1 VITRQLDP
9 MATMTARSRRPSR
22 APGGVPVLG
31 HIPLL
36 RKLGL
41 VPALDR
47 FHAQLGDIFELRFGP
62 KRATSVVRPEA
73 MERIFVSN
81 PKNYAKGRAYAPIR
95 EFLGDGLV
103 TLDGDRWRE
112 RRRLLQPHFHRTR
125 LATMV
130 EGMVAVIDAYLDHL
144 RERLPN
150 GGVIDMHR
158 EMVAL
163 TLDIVFNALFGPG
176 LARGRDIRYEL
187 LTDSV
192 VVMNQR
198 VEGMPVPLWIPTA
211 SNRRFK
217 RTLAALD
224 AAVFAIIAAARQ
236 RSEADPT
243 LLGMLL
249 DTVDDESGTRLSERA
264 IRDEVMTF
272 YVAGHETTALM
283 MTWLFALTGGR
294 TDVWGAIEDE
304 LARTLHGRT
313 PRFEELAQLGYVRQV
328 IDETLR
334 MRPATAALSREVLAD
349 DELMGHQVEAG
360 SFVLMYIHG
369 LHHHPALWTEPE
381 RFDPGRF
388 APGASER
395 SKWSYI
401 PFSAGPR
408 MCIGNNFALAEGAL
422 ILTMLLQR
430 AEWTLEPGQ
439 RVEPIAAGTVRPSG
453 PVNVRV
459 RWKR

>member
-1 VITRQLDP
+1 
-9 MATMTARSRRPSR
+9 
-22 APGGVPVLG
+22 VLG

-36 RKLGL
+36 RKLGF
-41 VPALDR
+41 VPTLNR
-47 FHAQLGDIFELRFGP
+47 FHGELGDIFELRLGP
-62 KRATSVVRPEA
+62 KPLTSVIRPEA

-81 PKNYAKGRAYAPIR
+81 QKNYAKQRAYTPIR

-103 TLDGDRWRE
+103 TLDGERWRV
-112 RRRLLQPHFHRTR
+112 RRRLLQPHFHRSR
-125 LATMV
+125 VADMV
-130 EGMVAVIDAYLDHL
+130 AGMVGVIDAYLDGL
-144 RERLPN
+144 RKRLPN

-176 LARGRDIRYEL
+176 LARGRDVSYEL

-192 VVMNQR
+192 PVMNER
-198 VEGMPVPLWIPTA
+198 LEGVPVPLWIPTA
-211 SNRRFK
+211 KNRRFH

-224 AAVFAIIAAARQ
+224 AAVFEIIAAARQ
-236 RSEADPT
+236 REQADPT

-249 DTVDDESGTRLSERA
+249 DTVDDETGAKLSDRA

-294 TDVWGAIEDE
+294 SDVWGAIADE
-304 LARTLHGRT
+304 LERTLHGRI
-313 PRFEELAQLGYVRQV
+313 PSYEELAQLVYVRQV

-334 MRPATAALSREVLAD
+334 MRPATAALSRDVLAD
-349 DELMGHQVEAG
+349 DELMGHRVEAG
-360 SFVLMYIHG
+360 SFVLMYIYG
-369 LHHHPALWTEPE
+369 LHHHPALWDEPE

-388 APGASER
+388 APEAASER
-395 SKWSYI
+395 SKCSYI

-408 MCIGNNFALAEGAL
+408 MCIGNSFALAEGAL
-422 ILTMLLQR
+422 ILAMLLQR

-439 RVEPIAAGTVRPSG
+439 RIEPVAAGTVRPSG

-459 RWKR
+459 RWKQ